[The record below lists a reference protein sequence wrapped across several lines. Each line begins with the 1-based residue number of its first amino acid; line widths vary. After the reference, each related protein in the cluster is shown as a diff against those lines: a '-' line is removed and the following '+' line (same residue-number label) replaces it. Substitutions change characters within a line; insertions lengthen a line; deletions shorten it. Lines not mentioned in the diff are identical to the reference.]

1 VSSLAAAL
9 AERLGAAHV
18 STDPEDCALAGSDL
32 FEWPDA
38 VPAEIVIRPGSTAET
53 GIALRLLAEF
63 GRAVVPRGA
72 GMSYSA
78 GVVPK
83 GPAVVVDTTRL
94 SSISIDA
101 ANLTAVVGAGTTWQA
116 LAQALAPHR
125 LRAAQASPVSGS
137 VSTVGGVAAQNLPGT
152 MDGILGLAVA
162 LADGSIARTGALTL
176 HHAPPF
182 WRHMGPDLTGMFLGD
197 CGAFGVKTEV
207 ALRLAPEAEAAHGSF
222 AFGSGAAMMSALV
235 EIAQSVPVA
244 RAFAMDPARVRGG
257 GDPPAMEALRTAGA
271 VAARAGSVYRAMRD
285 VAGIAGGGTALR
297 ERGRPAE
304 AAWTLHLTAEG
315 LTEAVAEVG
324 IEAARR
330 IAAAAGGQEV
340 PATIPR
346 ALRARPYTIRGL
358 VGPAGERWV
367 PVHGMLPL
375 ANARDC
381 LAALEAA
388 HVEMGPEMAEHGI
401 AVSHMVSSAGA
412 YVSIEPMFLWRD
424 ALDPLHLK
432 HLAEASRAR
441 FAGFPPN
448 PAARALVRR
457 AREVLFGVMD
467 AHGAVHAQIGR
478 FYPLASRMDP
488 GAAALLVRVKSML
501 DPRGR
506 MNPGVLEGSQG

>member
-18 STDPEDCALAGSDL
+18 STDPAACALAGSDL

-53 GIALRLLAEF
+53 GIAMRLLAEF

-94 SSISIDA
+94 DSISIDA

-116 LAQALAPHR
+116 LANALAPHR

-152 MDGILGLAVA
+152 MDGILGLAVV
-162 LADGSIARTGALTL
+162 LADGSVARTGALTL

-222 AFGSGAAMMSALV
+222 AFASGAAMMAALV
-235 EIAQSVPVA
+235 EIAQTVPVA
-244 RAFAMDPARVRGG
+244 RAFAMDPVRVRA
-257 GDPPAMEALRTAGA
+257 DAEVPAMEALRTAGA
-271 VAARAGSVYRAMRD
+271 VAGRAGSVYRAMRD
-285 VAGIAGGGTALR
+285 VAGLGGTTLR
-297 ERGRPAE
+297 ERSRPAE

-340 PATIPR
+340 SATIPR
-346 ALRARPYTIRGL
+346 ALRARPYSIRGL

-375 ANARDC
+375 ATAQDC

-388 HVEMGPEMAEHGI
+388 HVEMGRAMAEHGI

-412 YVSIEPMFLWRD
+412 YVSIEPMFYWRD

-432 HLAEASRAR
+432 HLADSSRAR
-441 FAGFPPN
+441 FGSFEPN
-448 PAARALVRR
+448 RAARALVRR

-506 MNPGVLEGSQG
+506 MNPGALEGSQG

>member
-9 AERLGAAHV
+9 ADRLGAAHV
-18 STDPEDCALAGSDL
+18 STDAESCALAGSDL

-53 GIALRLLAEF
+53 GIAMRLLAEF

-83 GPAVVVDTTRL
+83 GPSVVVDTTRL
-94 SSISIDA
+94 NAISIDA

-116 LAQALAPHR
+116 LANALAPHR

-152 MDGILGLAVA
+152 MDGILGLAVV
-162 LADGSIARTGALTL
+162 LADGSVARTGALTL

-222 AFGSGAAMMSALV
+222 AFGSGAAMMAAMV
-235 EIAQSVPVA
+235 QIAQAVPVA
-244 RAFAMDPARVRGG
+244 RAFAMDPVRVRGAEV
-257 GDPPAMEALRTAGA
+257 PAMEALRTAGA
-271 VAARAGSVYRAMRD
+271 VAARAGSVYRAMQD
-285 VAGIAGGGTALR
+285 VAGLAGTATAVR
-297 ERGRPAE
+297 ERTRPTD

-330 IAAAAGGQEV
+330 IATAAGGQEV
-340 PATIPR
+340 SATIPR
-346 ALRARPYTIRGL
+346 ALRARPYSIRGL

-375 ANARDC
+375 AGARDC

-388 HVEMGPEMAEHGI
+388 HIGMGAEMAEHGI
-401 AVSHMVSSAGA
+401 AVGHMVSSAGA
-412 YVSIEPMFLWRD
+412 YVSIEPMFYWRD
-424 ALDPLHLK
+424 ALEPLHLR
-432 HLAEASRAR
+432 HLADSSRAR
-441 FAGFPPN
+441 FGSFTPN
-448 PAARALVRR
+448 HAARALVRR
-457 AREVLFGVMD
+457 AREMLFGVMD

-506 MNPGVLEGSQG
+506 MNPGALEGSQG